1 MIFNNKDFNSKRSN
15 NMENMEP
22 ANAANAANAFDGIT
36 KANWTTTNVPYKA
49 NYSLPVETGVND
61 YVYDVGWTVIIIF
74 IFCCA
79 NAYLKIRANAQMIR
93 SNWITYRCNPAY
105 MLFAGTI
112 MKPNDST
119 GDQMQYTNENFEY
132 CIQNDLKSISS
143 TFMDPVYY
151 TQSVA
156 TSMLS
161 GIANAL
167 NDMRTLINNI
177 RDAVS
182 SIIADVMSRILN
194 VMQPVVLLS
203 LSMRDMMGKIQG
215 IMTTS
220 LYTLLGA
227 YDTMQSGLR
236 SMFEIIVIILIAMGA
251 TIIALWIVVAIAAA
265 FGPFGIIPM
274 GIATAAAGVMTAIYI
289 GIAIPMGI
297 IAHFLAETMHIQGLS
312 LIPDPPS
319 RN

>member
-1 MIFNNKDFNSKRSN
+1 
-15 NMENMEP
+15 MENMEP
-22 ANAANAANAFDGIT
+22 ANAANAANAELSWFKFLFKNKTQD
-36 KANWTTTNVPYKA
+36 
-49 NYSLPVETGVND
+49 D

>member
-22 ANAANAANAFDGIT
+22 ANAANAANAELSWFKFLFKNKTQD
-36 KANWTTTNVPYKA
+36 
-49 NYSLPVETGVND
+49 D

>member
-1 MIFNNKDFNSKRSN
+1 M
-15 NMENMEP
+15 
-22 ANAANAANAFDGIT
+22 
-36 KANWTTTNVPYKA
+36 
-49 NYSLPVETGVND
+49 
-61 YVYDVGWTVIIIF
+61 YDVGWTFIIIF

-79 NAYLKIRANAQMIR
+79 NAYLIIRANAQMIR

-151 TQSVA
+151 TQSVV
-156 TSMLS
+156 TRMLS

-167 NDMRTLINNI
+167 NDIRTLLNNI

>member
-22 ANAANAANAFDGIT
+22 ANAANAANAELSWFKFLFKNKTQD
-36 KANWTTTNVPYKA
+36 
-49 NYSLPVETGVND
+49 D

-93 SNWITYRCNPAY
+93 SNWIAYRCNPAY
-105 MLFAGTI
+105 MPFAGTI
-112 MKPNDST
+112 MKPNDAFS
-119 GDQMQYTNENFEY
+119 DQMQYTEVNFEY
-132 CIQNDLKSISS
+132 CIQNDLKSISA

-151 TQSVA
+151 TQSVV

-194 VMQPVVLLS
+194 IMQPVIQLS
-203 LSMRDMMGKIQG
+203 LSMSDMMGKIQG

-251 TIIALWIVVAIAAA
+251 TIIALWIAVAIAAV
-265 FGPFGIIPM
+265 FGPFGLPVVIAST
-274 GIATAAAGVMTAIYI
+274 ATATVLTAIYI
-289 GIAIPMGI
+289 GVAVPMGI
-297 IAHFLAETMHIQGLS
+297 IAHFLAETMHIHGLS

>member
-1 MIFNNKDFNSKRSN
+1 
-15 NMENMEP
+15 MEP
-22 ANAANAANAFDGIT
+22 ANAANVVNAANAANAANAELSWFKFLFKNKTQD
-36 KANWTTTNVPYKA
+36 
-49 NYSLPVETGVND
+49 D

>member
-1 MIFNNKDFNSKRSN
+1 
-15 NMENMEP
+15 MENMEP
-22 ANAANAANAFDGIT
+22 ANAANAANAELSWFKFLFKNKTQD
-36 KANWTTTNVPYKA
+36 
-49 NYSLPVETGVND
+49 D

-151 TQSVA
+151 TQSVV

-167 NDMRTLINNI
+167 NDIRTLLNNI

>member
-1 MIFNNKDFNSKRSN
+1 
-15 NMENMEP
+15 MEP
-22 ANAANAANAFDGIT
+22 NAANAANTSELSWFKFLFKNKTHD
-36 KANWTTTNVPYKA
+36 
-49 NYSLPVETGVND
+49 D

-119 GDQMQYTNENFEY
+119 GDQIQYTNVNFEY
-132 CIQNDLKSISS
+132 CVQNDLKSISS
-143 TFMDPVYY
+143 TFMEPVYY
-151 TQSVA
+151 TQSVV

-194 VMQPVVLLS
+194 IMQPVVLLL
-203 LSMRDMMGKIQG
+203 LSMRDTMGKIQG

-289 GIAIPMGI
+289 GIAVPMGI